1 MRRLLAIL
9 GFSVSLCLS
18 SAAQATAYNFNIGYN
33 GSSNAFLEGGSDNP
47 VGTNLQV
54 GDTFLWNFHA
64 AGAGDYWDVF
74 NGGNLFPLMAWSVS
88 ESGTRTGDWTLTLR
102 LNGGNVFTTSA
113 NGSNQSFVH
122 VGTNAVSL
130 STGLQF
136 DEMILSYALTAST
149 STDSTINSIFP
160 WPGQPPEVPFGSNI
174 SFVQNAVPEP
184 SLLLLVGTGLIA
196 VAGVRRRLR

>member
-1 MRRLLAIL
+1 MRKLLAIL
-9 GFSVSLCLS
+9 GASMSICLP

-33 GSSNAFLEGGSDNP
+33 GSSNAFLETGSDNP

-64 AGAGDYWDVF
+64 ASAADYWDVF
-74 NGGNLFPLMAWSVS
+74 NGGSLFPFMAWPVS

-102 LNGGNVFTTSA
+102 LNGGNVFATSA
-113 NGSNQSFVH
+113 NGSQQSFAH
-122 VGTNAVSL
+122 VGTNTVSL

-136 DEMILSYALTAST
+136 DEMILSYALNAST
-149 STDSTINSIFP
+149 STNSTISSIFP
-160 WPGQPPEVPFGSNI
+160 WPGQPPEVQFSGNI

-196 VAGVRRRLR
+196 VAGVRRRRR